1 MTSGPAS
8 ITGAGQ
14 AAVLETKQMPVA
26 VSQQLTAPPAGAQ
39 LFSQSRSVTH
49 IGTHT
54 PPLDE
59 LAALPLVDPA
69 PPAPPAPSKSVSLPE
84 AQAMTTPEGKR
95 ARASTV
101 MLAYFTGL

>member
-1 MTSGPAS
+1 MPAS

-14 AAVLETKQMPVA
+14 IVALATKQMPVA
-26 VSQQLTAPPAGAQ
+26 MSQQLEPAPAEAQ
-39 LFSQSRSVTH
+39 LFSQSRSLAH
-49 IGTHT
+49 GETHT

-59 LAALPLVDPA
+59 LAGPVVEAPVA
-69 PPAPPAPSKSVSLPE
+69 PPPPSKSSESLPE

-101 MLAYFTGL
+101 ILAYFTGL